1 MTGKHKMVYLQA
13 WITCLSGKIKINSTL
28 MCCFN
33 MLHYRDYNT
42 YMYSILYLNE
52 YYNTLNEILLVFF
65 LSVEKLS
72 YQHLYSSISSLNLYA
87 VLDFTLK
94 YSYFSSWITSVIV
107 TIKFSNSIQF
117 SHITSMKNIKNVRFF
132 HESPRITK

>member
-13 WITCLSGKIKINSTL
+13 WITCLSGKIEINSTL

-52 YYNTLNEILLVFF
+52 YYNTLNKILLVFF

-94 YSYFSSWITSVIV
+94 YSYFSFWITFVIV

-117 SHITSMKNIKNVRFF
+117 SHITSIKNIKNVRFF
-132 HESPRITK
+132 HESPKITK